1 MDNRDEFLAML
12 SKAEK
17 GEIEAIVVLRLDR
30 LGRDVADTTTTIKL
44 LNAYGCT
51 LLAGDDIANNNT
63 PVGEFMRGIL
73 LCQNQY
79 HARVTASRVMQGEIH
94 NVQHGDSAGGQPP
107 YGLKIVNKQYEIDED
122 EAPAIRKIFS
132 MIAKRKQLQAG
143 YRPLNRAR
151 LQNSTRQR
159 FLLLYLKLS
168 STQRK
173 ILRYLHLQP

>member
-12 SKAEK
+12 SKAES
-17 GEIEAIVVLRLDR
+17 GELHAIVVLRLDR

-51 LLAGDDIANNNT
+51 LLAGDDISNSNT

-94 NVQHGDSAGGQPP
+94 NVEKGDSAGGQPP
-107 YGLKIVNKQYEIDED
+107 YGLQVVNKQYELNPD
-122 EAPAIRKIFS
+122 EAPAIRLIFA
-132 MIAKRKQLQAG
+132 MIAKRKQLSGRYQ
-143 YRPLNRAR
+143 PSNQAR
-151 LQNSTRQR
+151 L
-159 FLLLYLKLS
+159 
-168 STQRK
+168 
-173 ILRYLHLQP
+173 

>member
-12 SKAEK
+12 SKAER
-17 GEIEAIVVLRLDR
+17 GELQAIVVLRLDR

-79 HARVTASRVMQGEIH
+79 QARVTASRVMQGEMH

-107 YGLKIVNKQYEIDED
+107 YGLKVVNKQYEIDQD
-122 EAPAIRKIFS
+122 EAPAVRQMFS
-132 MIAKRKQLQAG
+132 MISKRKELSRR
-143 YRPLNRAR
+143 YRLSNQAR
-151 LQNSTRQR
+151 L
-159 FLLLYLKLS
+159 
-168 STQRK
+168 
-173 ILRYLHLQP
+173 

>member
-12 SKAEK
+12 SKAES
-17 GEIEAIVVLRLDR
+17 GELQAIVVLRLDR

-51 LLAGDDIANNNT
+51 LLAGDDISNSNT

-94 NVQHGDSAGGQPP
+94 NVQKGDSAGGQPP
-107 YGLKIVNKQYEIDED
+107 YGLKLVNKQYEIDED
-122 EAPAIRKIFS
+122 EAPAIRQIFS

-143 YRPLNRAR
+143 YRSLNRAR
-151 LQNSTRQR
+151 LLHPTRQEVQ
-159 FLLLYLKLS
+159 LLDVELPTSK
-168 STQRK
+168 R
-173 ILRYLHLQP
+173 

>member
-1 MDNRDEFLAML
+1 MFMDNRDEFLAML
-12 SKAEK
+12 SKAES
-17 GEIEAIVVLRLDR
+17 GELHAIVVLRLDR

-51 LLAGDDIANNNT
+51 LLAGDDISNSNT

-94 NVQHGDSAGGQPP
+94 NVQNGDSAGGQPP
-107 YGLKIVNKQYEIDED
+107 YGLKLVNKQYEIDED
-122 EAPAIRKIFS
+122 EAPAIRQIFS

-151 LQNSTRQR
+151 LPYPTRQEVQLFYVER
-159 FLLLYLKLS
+159 ITPK
-168 STQRK
+168 R
-173 ILRYLHLQP
+173 